1 MNRIIFIC
9 FTFLLL
15 CENIFAAEWQWSVP
29 VKSSISSETGELPT
43 AFLWIPTDCK
53 QVRGVVIG
61 QHNMLEEGILEH
73 NAFRKNLSALG
84 LAEIWITPSV
94 DMVFNFS
101 SSAVFFATMKN
112 LAEISGY
119 SELAFAPVIP
129 IGHSAAASYPW
140 NFAAY
145 NPERTIAVLSIHG
158 DAPLTNMTGSGKPN
172 PDWGGRNLNG
182 IPGLFVMGEDEW
194 LEGRITPAMKYRKD
208 NPDAPVAFLCDA
220 GHGHFDYS
228 DELIDYLNLFISK
241 AVKTRLP
248 KSTPLNTFPI
258 LSAVDPKKGW
268 LVDRWRRDS
277 LPNALFASYNDYMGN
292 KAEAG
297 WAFDGRMA
305 KLTERQ
311 YKAARAKIKR
321 SIGFTQ
327 HGKLLPPAGF
337 AGFRPVFEPL
347 ADGITFHVSAI
358 NTDTTTHAIDVLYRP
373 EEKIVI
379 SRICGPIRKIDDS
392 TFQVSFYRMGFN
404 NTKRSNDIWLMA
416 SQKGDAKYR
425 SSVQQANMKI
435 PLSNLKG
442 TPQKIIFQEIP
453 DQKKSVKSLKL
464 IGHSDAGLPL
474 QYFVKEGPAEI
485 VDGILYFTT
494 IPPKSRLPIKVTLV
508 AWQYGYNTLARQI
521 QSAVPVQRTFSITD

>member
-1 MNRIIFIC
+1 MTRIIFIC
-9 FTFLLL
+9 FAFLLL
-15 CENIFAAEWQWSVP
+15 CQNIFAAEWQWSVP

-43 AFLWIPTDCK
+43 AFLWIPPDCK

-73 NAFRKNLSALG
+73 SAFRKNLSALG

-145 NPERTIAVLSIHG
+145 NPDRTIAVLSIHG

-194 LEGRITPAMKYRKD
+194 LEGRISPAMKYRKD
-208 NPDAPVAFLCDA
+208 NPDSPIALFCDA

-248 KSTPLNTFPI
+248 KKIPLNTFPI
-258 LSAVDPKKGW
+258 LSAIQPQKGW
-268 LVDRWRRDS
+268 LVDRWRKDE
-277 LPNALFASYNDYMGN
+277 LPNAVSAPYHDYKGN

-297 WAFDGRMA
+297 WVFDGQMA
-305 KLTERQ
+305 KVTEDL
-311 YKAARAKIKR
+311 YKVARAKIKR
-321 SIGFTQ
+321 SIGFMQ
-327 HGKLLPPAGF
+327 NGKLLPPAGF
-337 AGFRPVFEPL
+337 AGFRPLFDPL

-358 NTDTTTHAIDVLYRP
+358 NTDTATHAINVLYRP

-379 SRICGPIRKIDDS
+379 SRICGPVRKINDT
-392 TFQVSFYRMGFN
+392 TFQVAFYRMGFN

-442 TPQKIIFQEIP
+442 IPQKITFPEIA
-453 DQKKSVKSLKL
+453 DQKKSVKSMKL
-464 IGHSDAGLPL
+464 VGRSDAGLPL
-474 QYFVKEGPAEI
+474 QYFVKEGPVEI
-485 VDGILYFTT
+485 VDGILYFTA
-494 IPPKSRLPIKVTLV
+494 IPPRSKLPLKVTLV
-508 AWQYGYNTLARQI
+508 AWQYGANTPARQV
-521 QSAVPVQRTFSITD
+521 QSAVPIQRTFSIIN